1 MEWQVE
7 FFEEENGRCPVED
20 FLQKLPN
27 AHTGKI
33 LQVIRVLREQGPALP
48 FPYSSQVE
56 GPLRELRIHFG
67 RHHYRVLYYGDPQR
81 VFVLLHAFEKRTA
94 QIPLQ
99 ETSIAK
105 QRMVIDLGK
114 KKGRL

>member
-1 MEWQVE
+1 
-7 FFEEENGRCPVED
+7 
-20 FLQKLPN
+20 
-27 AHTGKI
+27 
-33 LQVIRVLREQGPALP
+33 
-48 FPYSSQVE
+48 
-56 GPLRELRIHFG
+56 
-67 RHHYRVLYYGDPQR
+67 VLYYGDPQR